1 MKKLILASVAI
12 VMLAGSPFA
21 LNAYAANDPTAP
33 AASPM
38 MEARA
43 ALLDAHLAGLKAGLK
58 LTADQERNWAAFEG
72 AVRDI
77 ARSRAERR
85 HAMREARE
93 QWKESG
99 ARPSPIERMRMASD
113 RLAKGSADLKMLA
126 DATSPLYSSLD
137 DGQKR
142 IFGVLFHDLVH
153 RERHGERSGEH
164 RG

>member
-1 MKKLILASVAI
+1 MKKLILTSVAI

-21 LNAYAANDPTAP
+21 LNAYAANDLAAP
-33 AASPM
+33 AVNPM

-58 LTADQERNWAAFEG
+58 LTPDQEKNWPAFETV
-72 AVRDI
+72 VRDI
-77 ARSRAERR
+77 ARSHAERL
-85 HAMREARE
+85 HAMHEAKE

-99 ARPSPIERMRMASD
+99 ERPSPIEHMRMASD

-126 DATSPLYSSLD
+126 DAASPLYASLD

-142 IFGVLFHDLVH
+142 IFGVLFRDLVH
-153 RERHGERSGEH
+153 RDHHNAHKG
-164 RG
+164 

>member
-1 MKKLILASVAI
+1 MKKLLLTSVAI

-21 LNAYAANDPTAP
+21 FNAYAANDPAAP
-33 AASPM
+33 VASPR

-58 LTADQERNWAAFEG
+58 LTPDQEKNWPAFET
-72 AVRDI
+72 AIRDV
-77 ARSRAERR
+77 ARSRAERL
-85 HAMREARE
+85 HALHEAKE

-99 ARPSPIERMRMASD
+99 ERPSPIEHMRMMSD
-113 RLAKGSADLKMLA
+113 RLAKGSADLQMLA
-126 DATSPLYSSLD
+126 DAASPLYSSLD

-142 IFGVLFHDLVH
+142 IFGVLFRDLVH
-153 RERHGERSGEH
+153 RERHGSH

>member
-1 MKKLILASVAI
+1 MKKLILTSAAM
-12 VMLAGSPFA
+12 VMFAGAPFA
-21 LNAYAANDPTAP
+21 FNAYAANDPSAP

-43 ALLDAHLAGLKAGLK
+43 ALLDARLAGLKAGLK
-58 LTADQERNWAAFEG
+58 LTADQEKNWATFES

-77 ARSRAERR
+77 AKSHAERL
-85 HAMREARE
+85 HALREAQE

-99 ARPSPIERMRMASD
+99 ERPSPIEHMRLLSD
-113 RLAKGSADLKMLA
+113 RLAKGSADLKTLA
-126 DATSPLYSSLD
+126 DAASPLYASLD

-142 IFGVLFHDLVH
+142 IFGVLFRDLVH
-153 RERHGERSGEH
+153 HERHRGH

>member
-1 MKKLILASVAI
+1 MKKLILTSVAI

-21 LNAYAANDPTAP
+21 LNAYAANDLAAP
-33 AASPM
+33 AVNPM

-58 LTADQERNWAAFEG
+58 LSPDQEKNWPAFETV
-72 AVRDI
+72 VRDI
-77 ARSRAERR
+77 ARSHAERL

-99 ARPSPIERMRMASD
+99 ERPSPIEHMRMASD

-126 DATSPLYSSLD
+126 DAASPLYASLD

-142 IFGVLFHDLVH
+142 IFGVLFRDLVH
-153 RERHGERSGEH
+153 RDHHNAHKG
-164 RG
+164 

>member
-1 MKKLILASVAI
+1 MKKIIFTSVAI

-21 LNAYAANDPTAP
+21 YNAYAANDPSAP

-58 LTADQERNWAAFEG
+58 LSPDQEKNWSAFET

-77 ARSRAERR
+77 ARSHAERL

-99 ARPSPIERMRMASD
+99 VRPSPIEHMRMISD
-113 RLAKGSADLKMLA
+113 RLAKGSADLKTLA
-126 DATSPLYSSLD
+126 DAASPLYASLD

-142 IFGVLFHDLVH
+142 IFGVLFRDLVH
-153 RERHGERSGEH
+153 RDHHSAH

>member
-21 LNAYAANDPTAP
+21 LNAYAANDPAAP
-33 AASPM
+33 AGNPM

-58 LTADQERNWAAFEG
+58 LTADQEKNWAGFET

-77 ARSRAERR
+77 ARSHAERL

-99 ARPSPIERMRMASD
+99 ERPSPIEHMRMVSD
-113 RLAKGSADLKMLA
+113 RLAKGSTDMKMLA
-126 DATSPLYSSLD
+126 DAASPLYASLD

-142 IFGVLFHDLVH
+142 LFGVLFRDLVH
-153 RERHGERSGEH
+153 RDHHSHKG
-164 RG
+164 